1 MTLRFCFA
9 VGRYFNLIFLFFFT
23 IIIFLL
29 LILEIKLWKRLK
41 YVKFLC
47 LALLLCGPSSRLWV
61 QGSRAV
67 GRRAGAVQGWG
78 WLVVSSPQEN
88 TGGCKAA
95 VPPSQGRGQPVA
107 HSVCW
112 SSSGSCRCQLPRGNF
127 SPPRERSP
135 VLGRCQ
141 LSGCVPSRSV
151 GQVIPRS

>member
-1 MTLRFCFA
+1 M
-9 VGRYFNLIFLFFFT
+9 IFLFFFT

-41 YVKFLC
+41 YVKFLR

-151 GQVIPRS
+151 GQVIPHSQPTFFS